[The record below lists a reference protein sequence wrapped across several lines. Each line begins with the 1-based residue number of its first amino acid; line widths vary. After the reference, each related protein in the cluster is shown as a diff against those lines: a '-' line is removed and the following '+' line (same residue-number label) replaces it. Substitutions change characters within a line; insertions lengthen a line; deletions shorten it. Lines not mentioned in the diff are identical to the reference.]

1 MSSAMPHR
9 RPHRSSTPPQRA
21 AVKTIFDDT
30 TRKILGLETAAP
42 SKAEIEAIQKKYAN
56 LRRARREQLVGD
68 IANAVLTLLGASETR
83 SLTDPVVVDAREA
96 AHLLGISV
104 NALRLRTQRGQMPAH
119 SIVRTGRRV
128 QYKLEALRAMRLYT
142 KRSSP

>member
-9 RPHRSSTPPQRA
+9 RPDQSGTPPRRA
-21 AVKTIFDDT
+21 AARTIFDDT

-42 SKAEIEAIQKKYAN
+42 SKAEIEAIQKKYAD
-56 LRRARREQLVGD
+56 LRRARHEQLVGD
-68 IANAVLTLLGASETR
+68 VANAVLRLLGASETR
-83 SLTDPVVVDAREA
+83 SVADPVVVDAPEA
-96 AHLLGISV
+96 ARLLGITV

-128 QYKLEALRAMRLYT
+128 QYKLEALRAMRPYT
-142 KRSSP
+142 KRSA